1 MSDHPRLRQPAPSWA
16 AGLSAVRLVVG
27 QTIGADPSSGGFGPV
42 PTGHLRGM
50 GPTDATR
57 TALAMIRAD
66 WQGDDETWAQLWT
79 AADDHAAVVRELTRL
94 CRQNL

>member
-1 MSDHPRLRQPAPSWA
+1 
-16 AGLSAVRLVVG
+16 
-27 QTIGADPSSGGFGPV
+27 
-42 PTGHLRGM
+42 M

-79 AADDHAAVVRELTRL
+79 AADDHVAVVRELTRL
-94 CRQNL
+94 CRQNLERVAAVGGVSTGEMFHRMASLLVPHPDTGHVTVVDLTPAGRA